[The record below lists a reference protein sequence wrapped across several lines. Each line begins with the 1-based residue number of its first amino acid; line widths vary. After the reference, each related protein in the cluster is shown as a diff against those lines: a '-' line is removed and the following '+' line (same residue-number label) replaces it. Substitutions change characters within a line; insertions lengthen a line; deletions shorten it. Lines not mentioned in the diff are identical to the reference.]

1 MGKQSD
7 LGDESDALIATVKK
21 ELTAIRGA
29 QGILDAQKFN
39 NYPNLVRVCGG
50 GDLLEAFLMFGREMR
65 RYASE
70 GNRNEAAAALSIT
83 APAETV
89 LDRLEY
95 VVGVFEERGQIRDQ
109 RTGRRW
115 SDNGI
120 STIAKDLVYIAEV
133 KGRLGTEMLTIE
145 IDGGFDEGLFLS
157 IYQLTTKNL
166 DETAPLIRLWKHA
179 RDSDEIQEK
188 KISVDLEKVPA
199 TVASNQQYRSARHL
213 VHIELPQDV
222 RDAQQVTAGTVFYSI
237 SIEGRDAPMRTV
249 TFADSSQPDPDIG
262 LQFTAYRTLATI
274 DIVAK

>member
-7 LGDESDALIATVKK
+7 LGDESGALIATVKK
-21 ELTAIRGA
+21 ELTALRGA

-95 VVGVFEERGQIRDQ
+95 VVGLFEEHGQIRDQ

-115 SDNGI
+115 SDKGI
-120 STIAKDLVYIAEV
+120 SAIAKDLVYMAEV

-145 IDGGFDEGLFLS
+145 IDGNFDEGLLLS
-157 IYQLTTKNL
+157 IYQLTTKSL
-166 DETAPLIRLWKHA
+166 DEKAPLIRLWKYA
-179 RDSDEIQEK
+179 RDSDEIEEK
-188 KISVDLEKVPA
+188 KISVDLENVPA
-199 TVASNQQYRSARHL
+199 TVANNQQYRSARHL
-213 VHIELPQDV
+213 VHIELPEDV
-222 RDAQQVTAGTVFYSI
+222 RDAQQVNAGTVFYSI

-249 TFADSSQPDPDIG
+249 TFADSSKPDPKIA

>member
-7 LGDESDALIATVKK
+7 LGDESGALIATVKK
-21 ELTAIRGA
+21 ELTALRGA

-50 GDLLEAFLMFGREMR
+50 DDLLEAFLMFGREMR

-95 VVGVFEERGQIRDQ
+95 VVGLFEEHGQIRDQ

-115 SDNGI
+115 SDKGI
-120 STIAKDLVYIAEV
+120 SAIAKDLVYMAEV

-145 IDGGFDEGLFLS
+145 IDGGCDEGLFLS

-166 DETAPLIRLWKHA
+166 DETAPLNPSNPDGIGRAASTILVTGCSIKLFIPA
-179 RDSDEIQEK
+179 
-188 KISVDLEKVPA
+188 VVPCF
-199 TVASNQQYRSARHL
+199 TFNQFNAVVS
-213 VHIELPQDV
+213 P
-222 RDAQQVTAGTVFYSI
+222 
-237 SIEGRDAPMRTV
+237 
-249 TFADSSQPDPDIG
+249 
-262 LQFTAYRTLATI
+262 
-274 DIVAK
+274 